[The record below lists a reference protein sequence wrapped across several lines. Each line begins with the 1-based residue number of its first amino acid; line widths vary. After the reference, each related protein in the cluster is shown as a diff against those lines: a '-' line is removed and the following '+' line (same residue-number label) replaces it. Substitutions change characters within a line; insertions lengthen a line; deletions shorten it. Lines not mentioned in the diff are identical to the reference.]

1 MKDIKAIE
9 FVFENCECVTIDSK
23 HIGDFLIE
31 GIETKIRRV
40 ALNSISE
47 YTTCERFEI
56 SIYKDANIT
65 VESYGDKHKVF
76 NRIMR
81 WDDITSIYLKYE
93 DGTEQKIDMPWV
105 GKSYDYNEA
114 QSSFMCDE
122 HLYLT
127 INRECEDVHEI
138 YTDKI
143 VEDLNKHYRMFKIFM
158 K

>member
-9 FVFENCECVTIDSK
+9 FVFENCECITINSK

-93 DGTEQKIDMPWV
+93 DGTEQEIITPWV
-105 GKSYDYNEA
+105 GESDDYNEA

-127 INRECEDVHEI
+127 INRECEDAHEI
-138 YTDKI
+138 YTDEI
-143 VEDLNKHYRMFKIFM
+143 VENLNECFRMFKIFM
-158 K
+158 E